1 MDTVLRSLVFLV
13 LASWTTDQ
21 TRVVSSFAWL
31 GPRSFSHAHHPR
43 SSSRILRRLWCST
56 TTTRSVASTAGHHN
70 DTLLAH
76 ATQQEQEPQATNTF
90 TTSTT
95 TTTTSSS
102 SSSQWMNGGDSASR
116 DHHHR
121 PIRDMIHQR
130 PEHLGMRRQMLPA
143 LELLECVRRQG
154 PAVDGT
160 KTHVDTNTS
169 SIEEPQGTATLGDIM
184 NHGLVT
190 HHTLKTA
197 ASPLTSTTGP
207 SHSPLSSSS
216 SSSSLRSS
224 PQPQS
229 LAQHY
234 GFDNPLDRMVLTA
247 NGNLQR
253 LISSYY
259 DSTVSV
265 HVHHCTPRRQAP
277 AHVASPTHPPTPSSS
292 MHSPVVTWDRVVHL
306 QVWDQTFCTAT
317 SVITVRDPLCVTL
330 VESGQVGLGQL
341 FRYLDLLPE
350 FELVHAGHYYD
361 TEPDNTN
368 KNNNHNTRTGAGNNN
383 NNNHK
388 APPPTP
394 HGGGGGFWREYRL
407 ECPELSCRIRE
418 DFVPGLW
425 TLQKPSKS

>member
-130 PEHLGMRRQMLPA
+130 PEHLGMRRRQTLPA
-143 LELLECVRRQG
+143 LEERDQM
-154 PAVDGT
+154 PTAF
-160 KTHVDTNTS
+160 
-169 SIEEPQGTATLGDIM
+169 IEEPQGTATLGDIM

-197 ASPLTSTTGP
+197 TSSSTSTTRP
-207 SHSPLSSSS
+207 SHSPPSSS
-216 SSSSLRSS
+216 RSS
-224 PQPQS
+224 PPHQS

-234 GFDNPLDRMVLTA
+234 GFDNPLDRMVLTS

-277 AHVASPTHPPTPSSS
+277 PHVASPTPSAASSS
-292 MHSPVVTWDRVVHL
+292 IPSPVVTWDRVVHL

-394 HGGGGGFWREYRL
+394 HGGGGGFWREYTL